1 MIQHHQELDEGE
13 KGYQGENGDLKN
25 RDGIKINHIDIPMGD
40 LERNEST
47 YADSSIGEGMDITI
61 QGANGHLRRG
71 EKDRASVGSRDL
83 SWRHKEGLLLP
94 ENNKMMYADSS
105 IGEGMDMTIQGEPEG
120 LGVKESCT
128 DSVHSGDSGW
138 RRDKGRREGSLGSK
152 ENVEFDEGKVEGDE
166 ITSFAEDVKLVEE
179 VLYDPVDE
187 IVVEECCPPGCYKTC
202 PCCIGDPESPFW
214 QLWYKHRLQISRLI
228 EDKYFETV
236 VLALILL
243 SSFVMT
249 LEDVWFETKPLLVDS
264 LYYLDRILTVVFF
277 LETCLKLL
285 AMGVV
290 AYFGNAWCWLDFVIV
305 GVSLINFAASLLGAG
320 NIPIFKT
327 MRTLR
332 ALRPLRAMA
341 KMEGMKVVV
350 NALVGAL
357 PRFVLIVLQ
366 FILTFLTCSI
376 FNVLTVC
383 IIFWLIFAII
393 GVNTFMGKFQECVN
407 EEDGSR
413 FNHEIIP
420 NKTVC
425 LNETGALW
433 VNPRIT
439 FDNVP
444 LAYLALFQIAT
455 FKGWIDIMDDA
466 IDMVAVSAGP
476 VYFKRNIYFLM
487 KMIKDGFATE
497 Y

>member
-1 MIQHHQELDEGE
+1 MI
-13 KGYQGENGDLKN
+13 
-25 RDGIKINHIDIPMGD
+25 INH
-40 LERNEST
+40 
-47 YADSSIGEGMDITI
+47 
-61 QGANGHLRRG
+61 
-71 EKDRASVGSRDL
+71 
-83 SWRHKEGLLLP
+83 WLL
-94 ENNKMMYADSS
+94 
-105 IGEGMDMTIQGEPEG
+105 
-120 LGVKESCT
+120 
-128 DSVHSGDSGW
+128 
-138 RRDKGRREGSLGSK
+138 
-152 ENVEFDEGKVEGDE
+152 
-166 ITSFAEDVKLVEE
+166 
-179 VLYDPVDE
+179 
-187 IVVEECCPPGCYKTC
+187 
-202 PCCIGDPESPFW
+202 
-214 QLWYKHRLQISRLI
+214 ISRLI

-236 VLALILL
+236 VLCLILL

-305 GVSLINFAASLLGAG
+305 SVSLINFAASLLGAG

-357 PRFVLIVLQ
+357 P
-366 FILTFLTCSI
+366 SI

-407 EEDGSR
+407 EEDGER

-433 VNPRIT
+433 VNPRQ
-439 FDNVP
+439 V
-444 LAYLALFQIAT
+444 L
-455 FKGWIDIMDDA
+455 
-466 IDMVAVSAGP
+466 
-476 VYFKRNIYFLM
+476 IY
-487 KMIKDGFATE
+487 I
-497 Y
+497 

>member
-1 MIQHHQELDEGE
+1 
-13 KGYQGENGDLKN
+13 
-25 RDGIKINHIDIPMGD
+25 
-40 LERNEST
+40 
-47 YADSSIGEGMDITI
+47 MDITI
-61 QGANGHLRRG
+61 QGT
-71 EKDRASVGSRDL
+71 
-83 SWRHKEGLLLP
+83 
-94 ENNKMMYADSS
+94 AD
-105 IGEGMDMTIQGEPEG
+105 GP
-120 LGVKESCT
+120 GVKDSCA

-138 RRDKGRREGSLGSK
+138 RRTKNGRTNGGANGGSLGCSTEK
-152 ENVEFDEGKVEGDE
+152 IEFDDGKPE
-166 ITSFAEDVKLVEE
+166 EDLTFQEEVKQVEE
-179 VLYDPVDE
+179 VMYDPVDE
-187 IVVEECCPPGCYKTC
+187 IVVEECCPPVCYRTC
-202 PCCIGDPESPFW
+202 PCCIGDMESPFW

-228 EDKYFETV
+228 GKCALSYNDWSSHFLLGLPFVCKAVIFLFAEDKYFESV
-236 VLALILL
+236 VLVLILL

-249 LEDVWFETKPLLVDS
+249 LEDVWFETKPFLVDC

-357 PRFVLIVLQ
+357 P
-366 FILTFLTCSI
+366 SI

-407 EEDGSR
+407 EEDGER

-444 LAYLALFQIAT
+444 MAYLALFQVSKTNIVQSP
-455 FKGWIDIMDDA
+455 FVPKNLFSIDRHLQRLDRYHGRRDRYG
-466 IDMVAVSAGP
+466 SA
-476 VYFKRNIYFLM
+476 KR
-487 KMIKDGFATE
+487 AAP
-497 Y
+497 

>member
-1 MIQHHQELDEGE
+1 MAIAFGRFGTFKRFIGRSIKNFFIFLKNKIVESVTGRRIQYDEEILGELDE
-13 KGYQGENGDLKN
+13 KGYQGENGDIKN
-25 RDGIKINHIDIPMGD
+25 REIKLNHIDIPMGD
-40 LERNEST
+40 LDKNEST
-47 YADSSIGEGMDITI
+47 YADSSIGEGMDISI
-61 QGANGHLRRG
+61 QGANGHLRH
-71 EKDRASVGSRDL
+71 KDKDTISVQSRD
-83 SWRHKEGLLLP
+83 SAWRNQHKENLLIP
-94 ENNKMMYADSS
+94 DMERNKMVYADSS
-105 IGEGMDMTIQGEPEG
+105 IGEGMDISIQGEGCPPG
-120 LGVKESCT
+120 LKESCA
-128 DSVHSGDSGW
+128 DSVNSGDEADW
-138 RRDKGRREGSLGSK
+138 RRERGNMRKSESQVSTEK
-152 ENVEFDEGKVEGDE
+152 IEFDVGKME
-166 ITSFAEDVKLVEE
+166 EDVTLNVDVKQLEE
-179 VLYDPVDE
+179 VFHDPVDE
-187 IVVEECCPPGCYKTC
+187 VVVEDCCYPWIYRTC
-202 PCCIGDPESPFW
+202 PCCIGDAESPFW

-236 VLALILL
+236 VLCLILL

-290 AYFGNAWCWLDFVIV
+290 AYFSNAWCWLDFVIV
-305 GVSLINFAASLLGAG
+305 GVSLINFAASLMGAG

-357 PRFVLIVLQ
+357 P
-366 FILTFLTCSI
+366 SI

-393 GVNTFMGKFQECVN
+393 GVNTFMGRFQECVS

-433 VNPRIT
+433 VNPR
-439 FDNVP
+439 F
-444 LAYLALFQIAT
+444 
-455 FKGWIDIMDDA
+455 
-466 IDMVAVSAGP
+466 VSL
-476 VYFKRNIYFLM
+476 KFLN
-487 KMIKDGFATE
+487 DPT
-497 Y
+497 